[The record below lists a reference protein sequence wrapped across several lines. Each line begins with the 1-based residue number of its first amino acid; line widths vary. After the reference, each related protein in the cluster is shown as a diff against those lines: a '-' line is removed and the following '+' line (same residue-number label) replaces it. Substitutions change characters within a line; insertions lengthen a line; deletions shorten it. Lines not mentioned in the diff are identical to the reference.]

1 MAITIPW
8 SSRRCTA
15 RTSSGRPSA
24 MSASNSMIKPSE
36 PALRRLTSASSESN
50 RLPPNRCAMACAA
63 YKARGDGLL
72 AFISAGLSQRFG
84 QRLARVYS
92 KRQQYPPGFG
102 RAMQCRA
109 QLGQELASPQLA
121 ATPDRIHRRRRVGL
135 KHRRPGYSR
144 ANRCSPHLWLNR
156 QPQHVIGAG
165 SHRIVGSGIRIRRE
179 DQDRQRSKTRLPAD
193 QRRGLHRHPPP
204 AGRRW
209 HRTGGGSA
217 AWIVRRGPVHRLKSQ
232 FTGAPPTLVA

>member
-165 SHRIVGSGIRIRRE
+165 SHRIVGSGIASAARTRIGSAARPAYLRTSAAGCIVIHHQ
-179 DQDRQRSKTRLPAD
+179 QDVDGIVL
-193 QRRGLHRHPPP
+193 G
-204 AGRRW
+204 AGRR
-209 HRTGGGSA
+209 HGSFA
-217 AWIVRRGPVHRLKSQ
+217 GSQCTALSHSSPGHRLH
-232 FTGAPPTLVA
+232 